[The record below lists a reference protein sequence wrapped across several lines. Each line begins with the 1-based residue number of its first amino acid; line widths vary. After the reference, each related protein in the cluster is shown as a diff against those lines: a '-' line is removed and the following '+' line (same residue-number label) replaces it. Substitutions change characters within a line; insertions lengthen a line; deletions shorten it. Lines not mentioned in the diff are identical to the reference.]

1 MGMLVTRDDEEGEL
15 DDLVSMIDQLM
26 EQGSGHLTIDIDE
39 DEDGVKVHRYSTSD
53 CGKLGACAQPN
64 EASDDDDQ

>member
-15 DDLVSMIDQLM
+15 DELVSMIDLLM

-39 DEDGVKVHRYSTSD
+39 NEDGIKVNRYSTSD
-53 CGKLGACAQPN
+53 CGKAGACAQPT
-64 EASDDDDQ
+64 ELTDEDE

>member
-15 DDLVSMIDQLM
+15 DGLVSMIDQLM

-39 DEDGVKVHRYSTSD
+39 NEDGIKVHRYSATD
-53 CGKLGACAQPN
+53 CGKLGACDQPT
-64 EASDDDDQ
+64 EPDDDGQ